1 MARTPR
7 STYRLQVRAAFDLDA
22 VAGVTDYLHD
32 LGADWI
38 YLSPLLAA
46 TAGSDHGYDVVDHS
60 RVDPARGGADGLARA
75 VAAARE
81 RGLGVLVDIVPN
93 HMGVSD
99 ASQNAW
105 WWDLLRHGRG
115 SRYAEAFDVDWA
127 FGNDRVR
134 LPVLG
139 GPVEQAVAAGDL
151 RVEGEE
157 LRYFEHRFPIA
168 PETDA
173 SLLEQARGGV
183 SAAER
188 AVAERAEAVLA
199 VHAAQHYELMDW
211 HRADDELDYRRFFA
225 VSTLAGIRVEVPW
238 VFDESHAEIL
248 RWIREGLADGL
259 RVDHPDGLAD
269 PGGYLARLAE
279 ATGGAYVLVEKI
291 LEHGERLPAGWAADG
306 TTGYDALADLDRVF
320 VDPAGEGGLTR
331 AARPDAGDAAGA
343 GRPEDWTEL
352 IHGTK
357 RGIAD
362 GILRSEVLRLV
373 RLLPRPVD
381 GADDAIAELLTDFP
395 VYRSY
400 LVLGGEHLDRAEAS
414 ARARRP
420 ELAAALDEIAPLLR
434 DPDEPIAR
442 RFQQTSGM
450 VMAKGVEDT
459 AFYRYTRLGTLTE
472 VGGDPSEFAITPA
485 EFHERA
491 ERRHAAWPDTMTTLS
506 THDTKRGEDV
516 RARLSVLSELPDRW
530 ALLLAE
536 LRPLA
541 STGSRPLDALLWQA
555 IVGAWPV
562 SRERL
567 HAYAEKAA
575 REAGDETSWAD
586 PDAAFERRL
595 HALVDAAFDDEQV
608 AALVTGFVEEVAAP
622 GWSNSLGAK
631 LLQLLGPG
639 VPDVYQGSELW
650 EQSLVDPDNRRPV
663 DFDVRRG
670 LLRRLDGGWLPP
682 VDETGAAKLLVVS
695 RALRLRRDR
704 PDLFTRYTPF
714 DVVGEASEHAIAFDR
729 GGAVAVATRLPVG
742 LAARGPDPWG
752 DTVLLRHAGPTI
764 DLLTG
769 RRFDE
774 PEVPLGV
781 LLERYPVA
789 LLGPAEAGDAAAGD
803 AAGDDAEA
811 GVAAAGA

>member
-1 MARTPR
+1 MGRTPR

-22 VAGVTDYLHD
+22 VAGVTDYLRD
-32 LGADWI
+32 LGADWV

-60 RVDPARGGADGLARA
+60 RIDPDRGGSEGLERA
-75 VAAARE
+75 AAAARE
-81 RGLGVLVDIVPN
+81 RGLGVLVDVVPN

-127 FGNDRVR
+127 FGADRVR

-139 GPVEQAVAAGDL
+139 GTVEAAAASGDL
-151 RVEGEE
+151 RVAGDE

-173 SLLEQARGGV
+173 SLLEAARTGASGTG
-183 SAAER
+183 ADDR
-188 AVAERAEAVLA
+188 ADAVVA

-211 HRADDELDYRRFFA
+211 RRADAELDYRRFFA
-225 VSTLAGIRVEVPW
+225 VSTLAAIRVEVPW

-248 RWIREGLADGL
+248 RWIRDCLVDGL

-269 PGGYLARLAE
+269 PGGYLARLAD
-279 ATGGAYVLVEKI
+279 AGGGAYVLVEKI
-291 LEHGERLPAGWAADG
+291 LERGEHLPAAWATDG

-320 VDPAGEGGLTR
+320 VDATGESGLTR
-331 AARPDAGDAAGA
+331 AALRDGDG
-343 GRPEDWTEL
+343 GDSPEPWADL
-352 IHGTK
+352 IHATK
-357 RGIAD
+357 RGITD
-362 GILRSEVLRLV
+362 GILRSEVLRLA
-373 RLLPRPVD
+373 RLLPEPVD
-381 GADDAIAELLTDFP
+381 RGDDAIAELLTAFP

-400 LVLGGEHLDRAEAS
+400 LPLGGEHLDAAEAS
-414 ARARRP
+414 ARASRP
-420 ELAAALDEIAPLLR
+420 DLAAALDRVVPLLR
-434 DPDEPIAR
+434 DPEQPIAR

-472 VGGDPSEFAITPA
+472 VGGDPSEFAISPA

-491 ERRHAAWPDTMTTLS
+491 ERRHAAWPHTMTTLS

-516 RARLSVLSELPDRW
+516 RARLSVLSEVPERW
-530 ALLLAE
+530 AALLDE

-555 IVGAWPV
+555 IIGAWPV
-562 SRERL
+562 SRARL

-575 REAGDETSWAD
+575 REAGDDTGWSA
-586 PDAAFERRL
+586 PDAAFEQRM
-595 HALVDAAFDDEQV
+595 HALVDAAFDDDRV
-608 AALVTGFVEEVAAP
+608 AALVSGFVGEVAAP
-622 GWSNSLGAK
+622 GWSNSLGVK
-631 LLQLLGPG
+631 LVQLAGPG

-650 EQSLVDPDNRRPV
+650 EQSLVDPDNRRVV
-663 DFDVRRG
+663 DFDERRRLLRAIDDG
-670 LLRRLDGGWLPP
+670 LLPE
-682 VDETGAAKLLVVS
+682 VDSSGAAKLLVTS

-704 PDLFTRYTPF
+704 PDLFTRYRPL
-714 DVVGEASEHAIAFDR
+714 DVAGEASRHAIAFDR

-742 LAARGPDPWG
+742 LAARGADPWG
-752 DTVLLRHAGPTI
+752 DTVLLRPVGPTV
-764 DLLTG
+764 DVLTG
-769 RRFDE
+769 RRFDGA
-774 PEVPLGV
+774 EVPLGA

-789 LLGPAEAGDAAAGD
+789 LLAPVEEARA
-803 AAGDDAEA
+803 
-811 GVAAAGA
+811 